1 MLEYIRHLE
10 ELQIVSMIRENSGL
24 YSFDSE
30 FWREGGGIENFKN
43 LQGGHRKF
51 TNNLNRGSVKYELFS
66 RHLHPPPP
74 PSA

>member
-30 FWREGGGIENFKN
+30 FWGGGIENVIK
-43 LQGGHRKF
+43 LGGGASKIY
-51 TNNLNRGSVKYELFS
+51 NNLNRGSVKI
-66 RHLHPPPP
+66 
-74 PSA
+74 

>member
-30 FWREGGGIENFKN
+30 FWRGALKILKTWRGSIEN
-43 LQGGHRKF
+43 LRITSTGA
-51 TNNLNRGSVKYELFS
+51 L
-66 RHLHPPPP
+66 
-74 PSA
+74 